1 MFRILLVDDE
11 RALREGLKTVLVGE
25 GFSVAGAR
33 NGEDAL
39 KKYFEGVFDLVLL
52 DVMMPGMNG
61 FRVFEE
67 LRRRDASVAVVFLTA
82 RDTEADE
89 VRALGMG
96 ADDFVSKSAS
106 EAVLVARIR
115 SALQR
120 RLRALPAERG
130 EIGIGPMKAN
140 LDRLELELDGTVC
153 ARLTRT
159 EADILRLFDSD
170 RGRYFSRDEIV
181 EALRGEGFACEDSML
196 YSHIS
201 NLRRKLSQASDMIEN
216 DRKVGYRL
224 LK

>member
-1 MFRILLVDDE
+1 
-11 RALREGLKTVLVGE
+11 
-25 GFSVAGAR
+25 
-33 NGEDAL
+33 
-39 KKYFEGVFDLVLL
+39 
-52 DVMMPGMNG
+52 
-61 FRVFEE
+61 
-67 LRRRDASVAVVFLTA
+67 
-82 RDTEADE
+82 
-89 VRALGMG
+89 
-96 ADDFVSKSAS
+96 
-106 EAVLVARIR
+106 
-115 SALQR
+115 
-120 RLRALPAERG
+120 
-130 EIGIGPMKAN
+130 MKAN

-170 RGRYFSRDEIV
+170 RGRYFSRDEII